1 MSRSE
6 PVSPCL
12 PQSLQTA
19 ALQDLNYCNT
29 GVEPRV
35 AVDPRTVSGGRPVII
50 GVWQQDR
57 FQNGGAS
64 ALMAASS
71 RDGGRTWDRTCLPFT
86 LCVSRG
92 IRAEAASDPL
102 VSIGPDGTA
111 YATGLILSVTRL
123 NRSQGVVVATS
134 RDGGTSWG
142 NVQAIVRD
150 SLTQLSDKESVTAD
164 PVHAGVAYVIWDRTG
179 LAGGRFSQ
187 PPWFSRTMDH
197 GRHWSTPRPIPGVP
211 GLTIGHQ
218 IVVDPRTDTLY
229 DVFSRVNQSKH
240 EFCQPEREDCA
251 NPPSDS
257 DIALIRSTDMGLTW
271 SAPAVIARNRAVG
284 PGKGLGIQV
293 RVGTRVP
300 EAALDPVT
308 GRLYVVFEDAGAAGG
323 RYDAIALVASD
334 DGGRHWTYRTA
345 VPSPPGTPAVT
356 PSLAVSSDGRIGI
369 TYYTMRWRTPAQ
381 TYLETEFWFVSGSAG
396 GTFLNLPVRLAGPF
410 NLLDAPWADGF
421 FLGDYEGLAGTG
433 NGFVSLFAVANAGR
447 PVNRTEVLSARI
459 TR

>member
-1 MSRSE
+1 MPSALCSSHSVTTIRSVSENGPTRVSQSNVTPIPCVSGEVNRISSASCIQRACEDMSETCLHTSPIGAAVTVLTRMLIRPYPIAGRALVGLIVVPVLLAAQLRWHDPGIPSRPTVALAQVSRSE

-308 GRLYVVFEDAGAAGG
+308 GRLYVVFED
-323 RYDAIALVASD
+323 
-334 DGGRHWTYRTA
+334 
-345 VPSPPGTPAVT
+345 P
-356 PSLAVSSDGRIGI
+356 
-369 TYYTMRWRTPAQ
+369 
-381 TYLETEFWFVSGSAG
+381 
-396 GTFLNLPVRLAGPF
+396 
-410 NLLDAPWADGF
+410 
-421 FLGDYEGLAGTG
+421 
-433 NGFVSLFAVANAGR
+433 
-447 PVNRTEVLSARI
+447 
-459 TR
+459 